1 MKRFTSLLF
10 VLTLFAAMPL
20 MAESVEGILMDNMC
34 MGKFEAKGFDA
45 AKMHTRDCALMGPCK
60 ASGFAIIQADGKVV
74 KLDDNGNK
82 LAIAALEDSDKEKD
96 LQVSADG
103 KVTNGVLATKTIALL

>member
-20 MAESVEGILMDNMC
+20 MAESVDGILMDNMC

-45 AKMHTRDCALMGPCK
+45 AKMHTKDCALMGPCK
-60 ASGFAIIQADGKVV
+60 ESGFAIIQQDGTVV
-74 KLDDNGNK
+74 KLDAKGNK
-82 LAIAALEDSDKEKD
+82 LALAALEASDKEKD

-103 KVTNGVLATKTIALL
+103 KLSNGVLATKKIELL